1 VTGRLFLLMVAHVA
15 FDLAA
20 YAMIYWNF
28 ETTVAHL
35 FFKSA

>member
-1 VTGRLFLLMVAHVA
+1 MIAHTA

-28 ETTVAHL
+28 ETAVAHF
-35 FFKSA
+35 FFK